1 VKKFFVMWTSQ
12 AFSLIGSAVVEFA
25 LAWYLTRETGKAAIL
40 ATAVLVAMIPQII
53 LGPLIGPF
61 IDRWNRKMIMIFSDL
76 AITLVTVVL
85 VFLFLTDTIQVW
97 HIYVAMVAR
106 AIGQTFQFPAM
117 MAAVATIVPEKDLAR
132 ANGLN
137 QTLQGIITIAAPPL
151 GAFLMEMLSMYWVL
165 AVDIV
170 TAVIA
175 IGFLLFITI
184 PQPARTTLAAKSN
197 VIQDMVQS
205 FRYLWSRR
213 GLTILLVLVAIL
225 GLFTTPPFILMPV
238 LVNEQL
244 AGDVLKLG
252 WINSTFGIGM
262 ILGGILLGAWGGFK
276 KRVIT
281 SFLGIMIVGATLIGM
296 GFASIPLFYFI
307 LVVCL
312 LLGVGLAIANAPFMA
327 IMNSV
332 VAKDMQ
338 GRFFSL
344 VGSITSV
351 MVPLGLAVAGPLA
364 DVIGIN
370 RIFFISGAAVLVL
383 TPLGLF
389 SKAVLNLESHS
400 AEDKPPDAVNPT
412 LTL

>member
-40 ATAVLVAMIPQII
+40 ATAVLVAMIPQIV

-76 AITLVTVVL
+76 AITLITVVL

-97 HIYVAMVAR
+97 HIYVAMIAR

-117 MAAVATIVPEKDLAR
+117 MAAVATIVPDKDLAR

-151 GAFLMEMLSMYWVL
+151 GAFLMEMLSMQWVL

-170 TAVIA
+170 TAAIA

-184 PQPARTTLAAKSN
+184 PSPARTTLAAKSN
-197 VIQDMVQS
+197 VIQDMIQS

-213 GLTILLVLVAIL
+213 GLTILLGLIAII

-252 WINSTFGIGM
+252 WINSTFGVGM

-281 SFLGIMIVGATLIGM
+281 SFFGIMIVGATLIGM
-296 GFASIPLFYFI
+296 GFASLPLFYFI
-307 LVVCL
+307 LVICL

-338 GRFFSL
+338 GRVFSL
-344 VGSITSV
+344 VGSISSV

-370 RIFFISGAAVLVL
+370 WIFFISGAAVVVF

-389 SKAVLNLESHS
+389 SKAVLNLESHP
-400 AEDKPPDAVNPT
+400 AEQV
-412 LTL
+412 